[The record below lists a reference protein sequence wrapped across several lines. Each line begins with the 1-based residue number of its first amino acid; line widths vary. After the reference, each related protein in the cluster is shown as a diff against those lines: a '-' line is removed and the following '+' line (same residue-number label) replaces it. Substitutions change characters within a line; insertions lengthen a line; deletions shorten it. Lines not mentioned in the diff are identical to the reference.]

1 MKRIMAIGM
10 VFFNI
15 IILSITCFAKE
26 NYTFAVPAEIPVENG
41 KLVLVGKEYDQ
52 KNIQPRYVYKVVTD
66 GGNLN
71 VRKEPKADG
80 KIVGQVPNGSYFDAS
95 FEQTAP
101 SPWMYGTGTSTT
113 GGEIKGYVNGNYL
126 GDSGMIH

>member
-1 MKRIMAIGM
+1 MKQIIAIGM

-66 GGNLN
+66 GG
-71 VRKEPKADG
+71 
-80 KIVGQVPNGSYFDAS
+80 
-95 FEQTAP
+95 T
-101 SPWMYGTGTSTT
+101 
-113 GGEIKGYVNGNYL
+113 
-126 GDSGMIH
+126 